1 MKGISILKLTTVQPS
16 TMNPRKSFN
25 EEALQELA
33 TSICKQGVLQP
44 IIVRE
49 NGRQYE
55 IIAGERRYRASIIA
69 GLTEIPAI
77 VRELSDDEAL
87 DIMITENLQRKD
99 VSPIEEAGAFL
110 QLITLRHLSITDLS
124 ARFGKSEF
132 YIRNRLRLN
141 ELIPEFLQLIEE
153 DKIPTGHATEICKL
167 EKRVQLDLYQSHYS
181 DQVNCCNWRYY
192 ATKKI
197 KQQLNELSLPLDKAS
212 FCTQPCKACNYNSAY
227 NNLFPGEEKCTNRF
241 CYEQKVRD
249 HTVEAARKIK
259 NLNPEALFVVLDCM
273 QDVPTVEQCR
283 NSGINVLSSSLFE
296 VRIAPDRP
304 VRYMNEADENY
315 EKRMID
321 YSKRMEEYDHL
332 KQSGYVPA
340 TFVKKSGLSDN
351 GVVRHKQSELEFT
364 EQGSFSA
371 LKDKIKREEELA
383 LINTF
388 EDCKAV
394 FATYKVPEESKMTPY
409 QENLFCYLM
418 LKHMDT
424 TDREKLLPNL
434 DFDTL
439 DESGTLLPVIAK
451 IPASK
456 RFQVF
461 MYFAK
466 EQLAN
471 YYLKNQLWRSA
482 EAEVF
487 IQLTATLY
495 PDKVN
500 EIIRIR
506 TEKKNKRIDKLNQQI
521 QHPI

>member
-1 MKGISILKLTTVQPS
+1 MKGISILKLSTVHPS
-16 TMNPRKSFN
+16 TMNPRKIFN
-25 EEALQELA
+25 EADLQDLA
-33 TSICKQGVLQP
+33 TSISKQGVLQP

-49 NGRQYE
+49 QNQQYE
-55 IIAGERRYRASIIA
+55 IIAGERRYRASVLA

-110 QLITLRHLSITDLS
+110 QLVTLRHLSITDLS
-124 ARFGKSEF
+124 VRFGKSEF

-141 ELIPEFLQLIEE
+141 ELIPEFLQLIME
-153 DKIPTGHATEICKL
+153 DKIPTGHASEICKL

-181 DQVNCCNWRYY
+181 DQVNYCNWRYY

-197 KQQLNELSLPLDKAS
+197 KQQLNELSLPLDEAS
-212 FCTQPCKACNYNSAY
+212 FNTQQCSTCNYNFAY
-227 NNLFPGEEKCTNRF
+227 NNLFPGENKCTNRF
-241 CYEQKVRD
+241 CYEQKVMD
-249 HTVEAARKIK
+249 YAVEAAKRLKEQK
-259 NLNPEALFVVLDCM
+259 PETLFVVHDCISNN
-273 QDVPTVEQCR
+273 PTAEQCR
-283 NSGINVLSSSLFE
+283 NNGINVLSSSLFE
-296 VRIAPDRP
+296 VRVAPDCP
-304 VRYMNEADENY
+304 QRYTNEADENY
-315 EKRMID
+315 EKRMSE
-321 YSKRMEEYDHL
+321 YARRVEEYDNL
-332 KQSGYVPA
+332 QKSGYVTA
-340 TFVKKSGLSDN
+340 AFVNKSGLSCN
-351 GVVRHKQSELEFT
+351 AVVRQKQGEIEFT
-364 EQGSFSA
+364 EQESLSA

-394 FATYKVPEESKMTPY
+394 FTTYKVPEENKMTPH

-439 DESGTLLPVIAK
+439 QESGTLLSTIEK

-456 RFQVF
+456 RFQIS

-495 PDKVN
+495 PDKVKD
-500 EIIRIR
+500 IIRIR
-506 TEKKNKRIDKLNQQI
+506 TEKKDKRIDKINEHIQQLS
-521 QHPI
+521 